1 VTRGMQQT
9 ALFVYGTLCTGE
21 DNAGLLAGLPV
32 QEARVRGHLFRLPAG
47 YPALVADS
55 AGTWVRGELVTLDGE
70 VRLGVLDHLEGVG
83 QDLFQRV
90 SLPVAVDGR
99 TVVAWAYVM
108 DRAQVRERTGVR
120 VDHGDWRRLSVGR
133 KRS

>member
-1 VTRGMQQT
+1 
-9 ALFVYGTLCTGE
+9 VYGTLCTGE
-21 DNAGLLAGLPV
+21 DNAGFLAGLPV
-32 QEARVRGHLFRLPAG
+32 QEARVRGQLFRLPAG

-55 AGTWVRGELVTLDGE
+55 AGSWVRGELVTLDGD

-83 QDLFQRV
+83 RDLFQRV
-90 SLPVAVDGR
+90 PVPVALGDR

-108 DRAQVRERTGVR
+108 DRTQVQERTGVWIE
-120 VDHGDWRRLSVGR
+120 HGDWRRLSAGR

>member
-1 VTRGMQQT
+1 MTRGMQQ
-9 ALFVYGTLCTGE
+9 AGLFVYGTLCSGE
-21 DNAGLLAGLPV
+21 DNGGLLAGLPME
-32 QEARVRGHLFRLPAG
+32 EARVRGHLFRLPAG

-55 AGTWVRGELVTLDGE
+55 AGSWVRGELVTLDGE

-90 SLPVAVDGR
+90 SVPVIVEGR

-108 DRAQVRERTGVR
+108 DRAQVRERTGVW
-120 VDHGDWRRLSVGR
+120 VEHGDWRRLSAGR

>member
-1 VTRGMQQT
+1 M
-9 ALFVYGTLCTGE
+9 YGTLCTGE
-21 DNAGLLAGLPV
+21 DNAGFLAGLPV
-32 QEARVRGHLFRLPAG
+32 QEARVRGQLFRLPAG

-55 AGTWVRGELVTLDGE
+55 AGSWVRGELVTLDGD

-83 QDLFQRV
+83 RDLFQRV
-90 SLPVAVDGR
+90 PVPVALGDR

-108 DRAQVRERTGVR
+108 DRTQVQERTGVWIE
-120 VDHGDWRRLSVGR
+120 HGDWRRLSAGR